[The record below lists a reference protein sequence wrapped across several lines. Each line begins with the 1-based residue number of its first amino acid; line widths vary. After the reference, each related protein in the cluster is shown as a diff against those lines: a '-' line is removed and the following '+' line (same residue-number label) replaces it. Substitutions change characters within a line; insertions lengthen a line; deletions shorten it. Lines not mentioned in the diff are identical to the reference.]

1 MNNMNVDEIQKKSS
15 PVFKKYRIKKAG
27 LFGSYARR
35 SDAKTSDIDILIEL
49 NTVPSLLEFIRIKL
63 DLEKALNRKVD
74 LVEYSTIKPLLKRH
88 ILQEEIRIYG

>member
-1 MNNMNVDEIQKKSS
+1 MNVDEIQKKSS